1 MTAYIQSLL
10 FEPSNS
16 SSDCIDDIRELM
28 LTTNFKKNKIRTNGS
43 INAFDVLINNS
54 HEEETVETAPNV
66 PAQQNDKIETEF
78 ITPKQ
83 RDTLFWCLY
92 MAKHGYDEYKEIK
105 QNYGAKQL
113 DIQRQIGEHLRSNL
127 HLVKNVN
134 MRITKA
140 SAQEILSDL
149 LTDTKKT
156 EMNVLYG
163 YCIYYEL
170 NLILLNSTGENY
182 LEIISNT
189 FADSH
194 PIFVIQKNDRD
205 NYSLKETPLTD
216 EEYKQLVD
224 TKFKLDSHLRPLKAV
239 GNYKVDELRIL
250 ADKIGIDIYE
260 KKWSKPDLYQEIT
273 NKTAW

>member
-10 FEPSNS
+10 FESTNS

-28 LTTNFKKNKIRTNGS
+28 LTANFKKNKIKLNGS

-54 HEEETVETAPNV
+54 QEETVVTVPDE
-66 PAQQNDKIETEF
+66 PAQQNDQIDTEF

-182 LEIISNT
+182 LEIVSNT

-260 KKWSKPDLYQEIT
+260 KKWSKSDLYQEIT

>member
-1 MTAYIQSLL
+1 MTAYIQSIL
-10 FEPSNS
+10 FESTKP

-28 LTTNFKKNKIRTNGS
+28 LTANFKKNKINLNGS

-54 HEEETVETAPNV
+54 QEETVETV
-66 PAQQNDKIETEF
+66 PDEPVQQNDQIETEF

-260 KKWSKPDLYQEIT
+260 KKWSKSDLYQEIT

>member
-10 FEPSNS
+10 FESTNS

-28 LTTNFKKNKIRTNGS
+28 LTANFKKNKIKLNGS

-54 HEEETVETAPNV
+54 QEETVETVPDE
-66 PAQQNDKIETEF
+66 PAQQNDQIDTEF

-260 KKWSKPDLYQEIT
+260 KKWSKSDLYQEIT

>member
-10 FEPSNS
+10 FEPSKSTN
-16 SSDCIDDIRELM
+16 DCIDDIRELM

-54 HEEETVETAPNV
+54 HEEETVETAPNES
-66 PAQQNDKIETEF
+66 AQQNDQIETEF

-216 EEYKQLVD
+216 EEYQQLID
-224 TKFKLDSHLRPLKAV
+224 TKFKLDSHLRPLKAI

-250 ADKIGIDIYE
+250 AHKIGIDIYE
-260 KKWSKPDLYQEIT
+260 KKWSKSDLYQEIT
-273 NKTAW
+273 TKTAW

>member
-10 FEPSNS
+10 FEPSKS

-260 KKWSKPDLYQEIT
+260 KKWSKSDLYQEIT

>member
-10 FEPSNS
+10 FRPLTNNP
-16 SSDCIDDIRELM
+16 DCIDDIRELM
-28 LTTNFKKNKIRTNGS
+28 LTTNFKKNKQRTTGG
-43 INAFDVLINNS
+43 INAFDVLINNTQAAAES
-54 HEEETVETAPNV
+54 VET
-66 PAQQNDKIETEF
+66 
-78 ITPKQ
+78 TPDIDVRQTQEYIIPKKK
-83 RDTLFWCLY
+83 DTLFWCLY
-92 MAKHGYDEYKEIK
+92 IAKYGYGEYQEIK
-105 QNYGAKQL
+105 QNYGGKQL
-113 DIQRQIGEHLRSNL
+113 DIQRKIGEHIRSNI

-170 NLILLNSTGENY
+170 NLILLSPTGETY

-194 PIFVIQKNDRD
+194 PIFVIRKNEHN

-216 EEYKQLVD
+216 EEYKQIID
-224 TKFKLDSHLRPLKAV
+224 TKFKLDSHLRPLKAI
-239 GNYKVDELRIL
+239 GNYKVDDLRII
-250 ADKIGIDIYE
+250 ADKLGVDIFD
-260 KKWSKPDLYQEIT
+260 KKWSKPELYQEIT
-273 NKTAW
+273 KKFAW